1 MSILY
6 TVLTFFVPA
15 VIIICGY
22 IMKKFHSAEPDST
35 VGYRTARSMSS
46 REAWAFANER
56 CGGLWI
62 KIGAVASAVSLPFCA
77 AYFFIST
84 AYGAALMC
92 VLMLLQTAAMLLPI
106 PRVEKEL
113 KEKFGDK

>member
-22 IMKKFHSAEPDST
+22 IMKKFHSAEPNSS

-46 REAWAFANER
+46 RESWAFANER

-62 KIGAVASAVSLPFCA
+62 KIGAVAAAVSLPFCA
-77 AYFFIST
+77 AYFFLSKDH
-84 AYGAALMC
+84 GAVLMC

-106 PRVEKEL
+106 LRVEKEL

>member
-62 KIGAVASAVSLPFCA
+62 KIGLAAAAVSLPFCA
-77 AYFFIST
+77 AYFFLSKDH
-84 AYGAALMC
+84 GAALMC
-92 VLMLLQTAAMLLPI
+92 ALMLFQTAAMLLPI

-113 KEKFGDK
+113 KEKFVDK

>member
-22 IMKKFHSAEPDST
+22 IMKNCHSAEPDPT

-46 REAWAFANER
+46 PEAWAFANER

-62 KIGAVASAVSLPFCA
+62 KIGAVAAAVSLPFCA
-77 AYFFIST
+77 AYFFLSKDH
-84 AYGAALMC
+84 GAALMC

-113 KEKFGDK
+113 KEKFSDK